1 MYTSANLAKKNIFP
15 QAVGQVEYVS
25 NYVDHYR
32 NHQAIPPSSKATRY
46 DLINKNYIFPQEQF
60 IPETNYTGS
69 YKNNA

>member
-32 NHQAIPPSSKATRY
+32 NH
-46 DLINKNYIFPQEQF
+46 
-60 IPETNYTGS
+60 
-69 YKNNA
+69 